1 MRASNTAALGAAS
14 AGIALYAIMDAVMK
28 AVSIEIGAYNTLVWR
43 LGVAVLLTGAIYAV
57 TRPTL
62 PSRSTMK
69 VHFGRSILVAV
80 MALSFFW
87 GIVRVPLAE
96 AIALSFIA
104 PLIALGLAALFLKE
118 RIGAQS
124 VWGSLLGLAGVAV
137 VVAGRVGGTHSHDT
151 VIGMIAVLFSAVV
164 YAMNL
169 VVARHQAQL
178 AKPLEIAF
186 FQNLFVLGLL
196 ALAAPWWLAVP
207 AAQHWPGIGTAAV
220 LAIVSLL
227 LLSWAYARA
236 EAQILLPVEYTAFIW
251 ASLMGWWMFGEKL
264 TLVTVAGTVLIVAGC
279 VLAARKKGGHGA
291 APEAEA
297 ALT

>member
-1 MRASNTAALGAAS
+1 MRASNTAALGAAT
-14 AGIALYAIMDAVMK
+14 AGIALYSIMDAVMK

-43 LGVAVLLTGAIYAV
+43 LGVAVLLTGVIYAF

-80 MALSFFW
+80 MAISFFW

-137 VVAGRVGGTHSHDT
+137 VVAGRVGGTHSRET

-186 FQNLFVLGLL
+186 FQNLFVFGLL

-207 AAQHWPGIGTAAV
+207 AAEHWPGIGTAAA

>member
-1 MRASNTAALGAAS
+1 MRGSTSVALAAAC
-14 AGIALYAIMDAVMK
+14 AGIAFYSVMDAVMK

-43 LGVAVLLTGAIYAV
+43 LGVAVLLTGAIYAC

-62 PSRSTMK
+62 PSRGTMK
-69 VHFGRSILVAV
+69 VHFARSILVAA
-80 MALSFFW
+80 MAIAFFW

-118 RIGAQS
+118 SITAQS
-124 VWGSLLGLAGVAV
+124 IWGSLLGLAGVAV
-137 VVAGRVGGTHSHDT
+137 VVAGRIGGSHSEET
-151 VIGMIAVLFSAVV
+151 VLGMAAILFSAVV

-207 AAQHWPGIGTAAV
+207 AAQHWPGIGAAAL

-236 EAQILLPVEYTAFIW
+236 EAQVLLPVEYTAFIW
-251 ASLMGWWMFGEKL
+251 ASLMGWWMFGEKV
-264 TLVTVAGTVLIVAGC
+264 TLATIAGTVLIVAGC

-297 ALT
+297 AFP